1 MDDLGVPHVWKPP
14 YQLDSLHLDSAG
26 FFSWQTSSLA
36 PSFPPLNK
44 GWWSSLSRYV
54 QILLQQ
60 TIWWIYRL
68 YLVRI
73 LCIYLMLYNII
84 HDISIRIYCICTI
97 YVHIYI
103 YIRIQD
109 LYICMYIYIYTGYRS
124 RSRISSHHLSR
135 SNSRLGR
142 LRLIVQRMGWGWF
155 PAEIW
160 GFHVI

>member
-14 YQLDSLHLDSAG
+14 YQLDTLHLDSAG

-54 QILLQQ
+54 QILVQQ

-84 HDISIRIYCICTI
+84 HDIFL
-97 YVHIYI
+97 YVFTVYVQHMYI
-103 YIRIQD
+103 YIRSIHT
-109 LYICMYIYIYTGYRS
+109 YIYIYTGYRS

>member
-14 YQLDSLHLDSAG
+14 YQLDTLHLDSAG

-54 QILLQQ
+54 QILVQQ

-84 HDISIRIYCICTI
+84 HDIFLYVFTVYVQHMYIYIRSIHTY
-97 YVHIYI
+97 IYI
-103 YIRIQD
+103 YIPGIGPDQ
-109 LYICMYIYIYTGYRS
+109 GYLVI
-124 RSRISSHHLSR
+124 ISPGATLDSDVWDSSFNAWAGAGFQPKYGDFTWFSH
-135 SNSRLGR
+135 
-142 LRLIVQRMGWGWF
+142 
-155 PAEIW
+155 
-160 GFHVI
+160 

>member
-14 YQLDSLHLDSAG
+14 YQLDTLHLDSAG

-54 QILLQQ
+54 QILVQQ

-84 HDISIRIYCICTI
+84 HDIFL
-97 YVHIYI
+97 YVFTVYVQHMYI
-103 YIRIQD
+103 YIRSIHT
-109 LYICMYIYIYTGYRS
+109 YIYIPGIGPDQGYLVI
-124 RSRISSHHLSR
+124 ISPGATLDSDVWDSSFNAWAGAGFQPKYGDFTWFSH
-135 SNSRLGR
+135 
-142 LRLIVQRMGWGWF
+142 
-155 PAEIW
+155 
-160 GFHVI
+160 